1 MHDCTCRLFRM
12 PLNNSPNVGRL
23 ASGHLPSR
31 IPHDLEGD
39 NSVLTESTTEKYQQI
54 LQSARQ
60 LFESEPDWVTF
71 FREILGVDGVVR
83 RQFTRLE
90 DLTAFEKST
99 EFDQIQ
105 KWLVKLREQKNST
118 DTESEPTRV
127 ITVRLPKSMHEY
139 LRTEAHDLRT
149 SMNKL
154 CISKLLQV
162 IEQDLIPTE
171 RTSGG
176 PSRINKPAPQPT
188 TAGIGTGIG
197 TSHGTSH
204 IGHTSHASHTTHVGH
219 SGHSNNPISSTQP
232 TFRSASGF

>member
-1 MHDCTCRLFRM
+1 VGPVAR
-12 PLNNSPNVGRL
+12 SPY
-23 ASGHLPSR
+23 S
-31 IPHDLEGD
+31 HDLEGD
-39 NSVLTESTTEKYQQI
+39 NAVLTQTVEKYQPI
-54 LQSARQ
+54 LQAARQ
-60 LFESEPDWVTF
+60 LYESEPDWVTF
-71 FREILGVDGVVR
+71 FREILGVDGIVR

-90 DLTAFEKST
+90 DLTAFEKSP

-105 KWLVKLREQKNST
+105 KWLVKLREQKNAT

-171 RTSGG
+171 RSGG
-176 PSRINKPAPQPT
+176 APVRSKPVQPPM
-188 TAGIGTGIG
+188 
-197 TSHGTSH
+197 
-204 IGHTSHASHTTHVGH
+204 ASASSQPV
-219 SGHSNNPISSTQP
+219 PIASSQP
-232 TFRSASGF
+232 IFKSASGF

>member
-1 MHDCTCRLFRM
+1 M
-12 PLNNSPNVGRL
+12 
-23 ASGHLPSR
+23 
-31 IPHDLEGD
+31 
-39 NSVLTESTTEKYQQI
+39 LTQTTEKYQPIVQA
-54 LQSARQ
+54 ARQ
-60 LFESEPDWVTF
+60 LYESEPDWVTF
-71 FREILGVDGVVR
+71 FREILGVDGIVR

-90 DLTAFEKST
+90 ELTAFEKSE
-99 EFDQIQ
+99 EFEQIQ
-105 KWLVKLREQKNST
+105 KWLVKLREQKNAT

-171 RTSGG
+171 RATSS
-176 PSRINKPAPQPT
+176 PPRSKPAPQP
-188 TAGIGTGIG
+188 IGSSSPATIG
-197 TSHGTSH
+197 SSHSSGSSH
-204 IGHTSHASHTTHVGH
+204 FS
-219 SGHSNNPISSTQP
+219 SGSPS

>member
-1 MHDCTCRLFRM
+1 
-12 PLNNSPNVGRL
+12 
-23 ASGHLPSR
+23 
-31 IPHDLEGD
+31 
-39 NSVLTESTTEKYQQI
+39 VLTQSTEKYQPI

-90 DLTAFEKST
+90 DLTAFEKSQ
-99 EFDQIQ
+99 EFEQIQ
-105 KWLVKLREQKNST
+105 KWLVKLREQKNAT

-171 RTSGG
+171 RSSGG
-176 PSRINKPAPQPT
+176 PSRLNKPATQPMPQPATASIGST
-188 TAGIGTGIG
+188 TMGGNMG
-197 TSHGTSH
+197 
-204 IGHTSHASHTTHVGH
+204 GHTSHTIHPQQS
-219 SGHSNNPISSTQP
+219 PISSNQP
-232 TFRSASGF
+232 VFRSASGF

>member
-1 MHDCTCRLFRM
+1 M
-12 PLNNSPNVGRL
+12 
-23 ASGHLPSR
+23 
-31 IPHDLEGD
+31 
-39 NSVLTESTTEKYQQI
+39 LTQSTEKYQPI

-90 DLTAFEKST
+90 DLTAFEKSP
-99 EFDQIQ
+99 EFEQIQ
-105 KWLVKLREQKNST
+105 KWLVKLREQKNAT

-171 RTSGG
+171 RNSGG
-176 PSRINKPAPQPT
+176 PSRLNKPAPQPMSQPA
-188 TAGIGTGIG
+188 TASIGGSTIG
-197 TSHGTSH
+197 GNMG
-204 IGHTSHASHTTHVGH
+204 GHTSHTVHPQH
-219 SGHSNNPISSTQP
+219 SPISSSQP
-232 TFRSASGF
+232 VFKSASGF

>member
-1 MHDCTCRLFRM
+1 MWAAWPTREFRTTWKETI
-12 PLNNSPNVGRL
+12 
-23 ASGHLPSR
+23 A
-31 IPHDLEGD
+31 
-39 NSVLTESTTEKYQQI
+39 VLTQSTEKYQQI
-54 LQSARQ
+54 LQSARR
-60 LFESEPDWVTF
+60 LYESEPDWVTF
-71 FREILGVDGVVR
+71 FREILGVDGIVR

-99 EFDQIQ
+99 EFEQIQ
-105 KWLVKLREQKNST
+105 KWLVKLREQKNAT

-171 RTSGG
+171 RSAGG
-176 PSRINKPAPQPT
+176 PSRLNKPATQPT
-188 TAGIGTGIG
+188 NASIGGNLSG
-197 TSHGTSH
+197 SVA
-204 IGHTSHASHTTHVGH
+204 GHTIHTTHQQH
-219 SGHSNNPISSTQP
+219 SPISNSQP
-232 TFRSASGF
+232 AFRSASGF

>member
-1 MHDCTCRLFRM
+1 M
-12 PLNNSPNVGRL
+12 
-23 ASGHLPSR
+23 
-31 IPHDLEGD
+31 
-39 NSVLTESTTEKYQQI
+39 LTQSTEKYQPI

-90 DLTAFEKST
+90 DLTAFEKSP
-99 EFDQIQ
+99 EFEQIQ
-105 KWLVKLREQKNST
+105 KWLVKLREQKNAT

-171 RTSGG
+171 RSSGG
-176 PSRINKPAPQPT
+176 PSRDPRRTARQERGGRAWNRDSKRTACLFERMLEHTAAPWC
-188 TAGIGTGIG
+188 
-197 TSHGTSH
+197 
-204 IGHTSHASHTTHVGH
+204 
-219 SGHSNNPISSTQP
+219 
-232 TFRSASGF
+232 RRCC

>member
-1 MHDCTCRLFRM
+1 M
-12 PLNNSPNVGRL
+12 
-23 ASGHLPSR
+23 
-31 IPHDLEGD
+31 
-39 NSVLTESTTEKYQQI
+39 LTQSTEKYQPI

-90 DLTAFEKST
+90 DLTAFEKSP
-99 EFDQIQ
+99 EFEQIQ

-171 RTSGG
+171 RSSGG
-176 PSRINKPAPQPT
+176 PSRLNKPATQPMTQPATASIGGT
-188 TAGIGTGIG
+188 TMGGNMG
-197 TSHGTSH
+197 
-204 IGHTSHASHTTHVGH
+204 GHTSHTMHPQQS
-219 SGHSNNPISSTQP
+219 PISSSQP
-232 TFRSASGF
+232 VFRSASGF